1 MFSGK
6 GSIVDTYLTVL
17 FLSLI
22 GLNAFYGILMIHIQ
36 RKSNERENRL
46 LKAVIAKNL
55 SEYSIAEAN
64 PAEKIKLAEVEND
77 LAIKA
82 VEIEKEQNKRDR
94 DQIIPIT

>member
-1 MFSGK
+1 MD
-6 GSIVDTYLTVL
+6 IYLIVL
-17 FLSLI
+17 FVSLI

-46 LKAVIAKNL
+46 LKAIIAKNL

-77 LAIKA
+77 LAMKA
-82 VEIEKEQNKRDR
+82 VQIEKEQSKRD
-94 DQIIPIT
+94 QVIPIT